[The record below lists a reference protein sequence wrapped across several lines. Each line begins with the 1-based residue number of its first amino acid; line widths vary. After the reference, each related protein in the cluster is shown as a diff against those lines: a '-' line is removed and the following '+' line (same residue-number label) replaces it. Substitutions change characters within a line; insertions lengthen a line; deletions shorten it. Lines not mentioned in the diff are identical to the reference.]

1 MQQGQ
6 LYAEVILIVIM
17 IIKFIMI
24 MIRKGPTKM
33 MIMVVVENG
42 MLQPG
47 AVPMTAAVSLISK

>member
-1 MQQGQ
+1 
-6 LYAEVILIVIM
+6 M
-17 IIKFIMI
+17 IIKLIMI
-24 MIRKGPTKM
+24 MIMKGPMKM